1 MRPSSRRMLQ
11 QFQSDPRS
19 VLFGTDSFWQGVD
32 VPGDALQNVI
42 ITRLPFSVPDHPLLE
57 ARVEALKQGQY
68 EPLPVEKQILVI
80 YAVSNGY
87 VDDYPIDKVRTYEK
101 ELYSFFDTKYPE
113 LLKDIKAKKEIGDD
127 LRDSILKAL
136 DELKAQAAAQSR
148 NLSKGARAAEIEGLK
163 AKVRYA
169 EAQLEQARTQLRRTE
184 QLRNNGFVSD
194 MQTLQERT
202 QVQLAK
208 AQVEDAMAAL
218 RTAQQ
223 AARVDEQ
230 AAAAA
235 GVDAAAAG
243 VAQVEWLLKQK
254 RVTAPVGGVVQE
266 LYRRQGEYAQP
277 GATTM
282 TILHSDTLRVRF
294 FVPNDLRPRYLPGAK
309 VKVSISGCDDA
320 LEATVTRV
328 SARPEYTQPMMFSLE
343 LRDRLSFLTEARLAA
358 SSTCTAPPGTPVGI
372 VVPAGEKAAS

>member
-1 MRPSSRRMLQ
+1 MKYVPSPRTAGVALAATALCLTLSGCLETESALQLPGYIEADITSVASPVAGTLQ
-11 QFQSDPRS
+11 QVQVREGQLVKPGELLY
-19 VLFGTDSFWQGVD
+19 VLESAQE
-32 VPGDALQNVI
+32 
-42 ITRLPFSVPDHPLLE
+42 E
-57 ARVEALKQGQY
+57 ARLAEAN
-68 EPLPVEKQILVI
+68 
-80 YAVSNGY
+80 AV
-87 VDDYPIDKVRTYEK
+87 
-101 ELYSFFDTKYPE
+101 
-113 LLKDIKAKKEIGDD
+113 KA
-127 LRDSILKAL
+127 R
-136 DELKAQAAAQSR
+136 AAAQSR
-148 NLSKGARAAEIEGLK
+148 NLSKGARAAEIESLN

-208 AQVEDAMAAL
+208 AQVEDALAAL

-309 VKVSISGCDDA
+309 VKVSISGCDNA

-343 LRDRLSFLTEARLAA
+343 LRDRLSFLTEARLSA
-358 SSTCTAPPGTPVGI
+358 SSTCTAPPGTPVG
-372 VVPAGEKAAS
+372 VMVPAGEKAAS